1 MSVYTSRTENGVVE
15 IVITDRMYFELL
27 VNKGVLPYIE
37 TLLCGFVSSLCF
49 TSFLC
54 YERFGQK

>member
-27 VNKGVLPYIE
+27 VNKSVLPCTE
-37 TLLCGFVSSLCF
+37 TFLCGFVSSLCF

-54 YERFGQK
+54 YEKFGQK